1 MSRALGLAILLV
13 ASVIGTCQSE
23 AVSERLELA
32 PAGGRSEPQVATLC
46 EAGEA
51 YLAQHMGEQGRWISS
66 MDTKSCMTDK
76 LDILQYCKKAYP
88 KRDITNIVES
98 THYVRVTGWCKPG
111 KNKCKL
117 SRWVK
122 PYRCLEGPFQS
133 DALLV
138 PEGCLFDHLHNQTKC
153 WESYRWN
160 STAADTC
167 RERNMN
173 LRSFAMLLPC
183 GISVFAGV
191 EFVCCP
197 KHLKDNMKLKKHFEM
212 HVAKPIED
220 DFGDEDEDENIN
232 DETEQ
237 DEMAVPGAA
246 GSVAGASSAASN
258 NAGSGGMT
266 GAGVAGG
273 SGSSISIV
281 ADGDV
286 DDGGGDDDADDDSD
300 SYENIDDVLGD
311 QPDDDD
317 EDDSNEEYFED
328 YEASTRSSSTTGQAI
343 TSTGGAKDGNMD
355 SPANP
360 ASSSSSTSAPGSSS
374 TGAAGQATGGSSTTL
389 PPQIAA
395 FVPHGTPDP
404 YLTHFDPRSEHQSY
418 KQAQMRL
425 EEIHK
430 EEVTKVMKDWSD
442 LEERYQDI
450 RARDPVAADAF
461 KRWMTVRFQQTV
473 AALEA
478 SGAAEKH
485 HLSSMHQQRVQ
496 ETVKQRNEEAMSCYT
511 AALNEIP
518 PNEHR
523 IQKCLQKLLR
533 ALHKDRHHTIAHY
546 KHLLDSSLEQAQR
559 EKPATLEHLADIDR
573 ITNQSL
579 QMLERYPELSSK
591 IGKLMDDYVLAL
603 RSKDETPG
611 LLLAMTREA
620 EAAILDKFQADV
632 ASKQQ
637 EKEHQKQLERERKE
651 QRKAE
656 RGELRSEQEQHEQLM
671 EKPQQEQPIMAAQQ
685 QQQQQQQQHDKQP
698 EQQILSVEKK
708 IDLPPTVTPLK
719 PLKKQLDEEQH
730 EQQPA
735 SAAALTA
742 LKHSEGLIRASHS
755 MTHDVSHSEPS
766 YSVRREV
773 YHRESR
779 SIYFTLAFAG
789 IALMAATIVGVAVF
803 KRRSARSPHSQGF
816 IEVDQAAS
824 PEERHVAN
832 MQINGYENPTYK
844 YFEVKE

>member
-1 MSRALGLAILLV
+1 MWRALKLLLAVLGVMIHE
-13 ASVIGTCQSE
+13 AQ

-46 EAGEA
+46 EVGEI
-51 YLAQHMGEQGRWISS
+51 YLAQHMGCEGRWISS
-66 MDTKSCMTDK
+66 TNTKSCMTNK
-76 LDILQYCKKAYP
+76 LEILEYCKKAYP

-98 THYVRVTGWCKPG
+98 SHYVRVSGWCKPG

-167 RERNMN
+167 RQRNMN

-183 GISVFAGV
+183 GISLFAGV

-197 KHLKDNMKLKKHFEM
+197 KHLKENVKLKKHFEM
-212 HVAKPIED
+212 HVPKSMED
-220 DFGDEDEDENIN
+220 DFEEEDNNMN
-232 DETEQ
+232 DEGEH
-237 DEMAVPGAA
+237 DDNDAHN
-246 GSVAGASSAASN
+246 GSY
-258 NAGSGGMT
+258 
-266 GAGVAGG
+266 
-273 SGSSISIV
+273 
-281 ADGDV
+281 
-286 DDGGGDDDADDDSD
+286 
-300 SYENIDDVLGD
+300 SYENLDDVLGD
-311 QPDDDD
+311 ESDDD
-317 EDDSNEEYFED
+317 ESNEEYFED
-328 YEASTRSSSTTGQAI
+328 YEATTRSSFSIPVSISSVAVERTKEIASDDSHGSGGD
-343 TSTGGAKDGNMD
+343 TSTITTITMAV
-355 SPANP
+355 
-360 ASSSSSTSAPGSSS
+360 STSSGNTQKPGSA
-374 TGAAGQATGGSSTTL
+374 TFAALLPRGS
-389 PPQIAA
+389 
-395 FVPHGTPDP
+395 PDP
-404 YLTHFDPRSEHQSY
+404 YLTHFDPQSEHQSY

-450 RARDPVAADAF
+450 RARDPVAADSF

-485 HLSSMHQQRVQ
+485 HLSAMHQQRVQ
-496 ETVKQRNEEAMSCYT
+496 ETVKQRNGEAMSCYT

-546 KHLLDSSLEQAQR
+546 KHLLDSSLEQAQK
-559 EKPATLEHLADIDR
+559 EKPATLEHLTDIDR
-573 ITNQSL
+573 ITNQSRL
-579 QMLERYPELSSK
+579 MLERYPELGSK

-656 RGELRSEQEQHEQLM
+656 RGELRTEQEQVKETKEIKPGKRQQLLVPIPPKLKEQRV
-671 EKPQQEQPIMAAQQ
+671 
-685 QQQQQQQQHDKQP
+685 QQH
-698 EQQILSVEKK
+698 ESSV
-708 IDLPPTVTPLK
+708 TVG
-719 PLKKQLDEEQH
+719 
-730 EQQPA
+730 
-735 SAAALTA
+735 ALTA
-742 LKHSEGLIRASHS
+742 FKHNEGLIRAAHS
-755 MTHDVSHSEPS
+755 MNHDVSHAEPS

-779 SIYFTLAFAG
+779 SIYFILAFAA
-789 IALMAATIVGVAVF
+789 IAIMAATIVGFAVF
-803 KRRSARSPHSQGF
+803 KHRNSRSPHSQGF
-816 IEVDQAAS
+816 IEVDQAAT
-824 PEERHVAN
+824 PEERHVVN

>member
-1 MSRALGLAILLV
+1 MRAVGLNLLV
-13 ASVIGTCQSE
+13 VAVGLLASQAQ

-46 EAGEA
+46 EAGEV

-66 MDTKSCMTDK
+66 TEKKSCMTDK
-76 LDILQYCKKAYP
+76 LEILEYCKKAYP

-98 THYVRVTGWCKPG
+98 SHYVRVVGWCKPG
-111 KNKCKL
+111 HTKCKM

-138 PEGCLFDHLHNQTKC
+138 PEGCLFDHLHNHTKC
-153 WESYRWN
+153 WESNRWN

-167 RERNMN
+167 RERSMN

-183 GISVFAGV
+183 GISLFSGV

-197 KHLKDNMKLKKHFEM
+197 KHLKENVKPK
-212 HVAKPIED
+212 KPIDLPIPKNID
-220 DFGDEDEDENIN
+220 DDV
-232 DETEQ
+232 DETEDDID
-237 DEMAVPGAA
+237 DEDDLD
-246 GSVAGASSAASN
+246 
-258 NAGSGGMT
+258 
-266 GAGVAGG
+266 
-273 SGSSISIV
+273 
-281 ADGDV
+281 ADSDS
-286 DDGGGDDDADDDSD
+286 DSDADDDSD
-300 SYENIDDVLGD
+300 GDLEDVLSD
-311 QPDDDD
+311 QAYEDESDEAYLDDYDTTTAG
-317 EDDSNEEYFED
+317 NKV
-328 YEASTRSSSTTGQAI
+328 STSLSTSEKSKQESTVMPVTSTSSSQQ
-343 TSTGGAKDGNMD
+343 
-355 SPANP
+355 SP
-360 ASSSSSTSAPGSSS
+360 
-374 TGAAGQATGGSSTTL
+374 Q
-389 PPQIAA
+389 PQ
-395 FVPHGTPDP
+395 GTPDP

-425 EEIHK
+425 EEVHK
-430 EEVTKVMKDWSD
+430 EKVTKVMKDWSD

-461 KRWMTVRFQQTV
+461 KRWMTARFQETV

-485 HLSSMHQQRVQ
+485 QLSAMHQQRVQ
-496 ETVKQRNEEAMSCYT
+496 EAVKQRNDDAMTCYT
-511 AALNEIP
+511 VALNETP
-518 PNEHR
+518 PNMHR

-559 EKPATLEHLADIDR
+559 EKPATLEHLAEIDR

-579 QMLERYPELSSK
+579 LMLERYPELSAK
-591 IGKLMDDYVLAL
+591 IGRLMDDYVLAL

-620 EAAILDKFQADV
+620 EAAILDKYQADV

-656 RGELRSEQEQHEQLM
+656 RGELRSEQEQHEEGNPVV
-671 EKPQQEQPIMAAQQ
+671 EKKDTTASMQQ
-685 QQQQQQQQHDKQP
+685 QQQQQQQS
-698 EQQILSVEKK
+698 EV
-708 IDLPPTVTPLK
+708 
-719 PLKKQLDEEQH
+719 
-730 EQQPA
+730 
-735 SAAALTA
+735 AAM
-742 LKHSEGLIRASHS
+742 HNEGIVRAAHS
-755 MTHDVSHSEPS
+755 MSHDVSHPEPGYSLSEAS
-766 YSVRREV
+766 RREL
-773 YHRESR
+773 YHKESR
-779 SIYFTLAFAG
+779 SVYVTLAFAG
-789 IALMAATIVGVAVF
+789 IALMATAMIGIAIF
-803 KRRSARSPHSQGF
+803 KKRNSRSPHSQGF
-816 IEVDQAAS
+816 IEVDQAAT

>member
-1 MSRALGLAILLV
+1 MPIGNMTGTIMLNALLFVFGMLA
-13 ASVIGTCQSE
+13 CQAQ

-46 EAGEA
+46 EASDV
-51 YLAQHMGEQGRWISS
+51 YLAQHMGEQGRWVSS
-66 MDTKSCMTDK
+66 TDQKSCMSDK
-76 LDILQYCKKAYP
+76 LEILEYCKKAYP

-98 THYVRVTGWCKPG
+98 SHYVRVGGWCKPG
-111 KNKCKL
+111 RTKCKL

-138 PEGCLFDHLHNQTKC
+138 PEGCLFDHLHNHTKC
-153 WESYRWN
+153 WESHKWN

-183 GISVFAGV
+183 GISLFSGV

-197 KHLKDNMKLKKHFEM
+197 KHLKEN
-212 HVAKPIED
+212 AKPKKPID
-220 DFGDEDEDENIN
+220 LP
-232 DETEQ
+232 
-237 DEMAVPGAA
+237 VPK
-246 GSVAGASSAASN
+246 
-258 NAGSGGMT
+258 
-266 GAGVAGG
+266 
-273 SGSSISIV
+273 
-281 ADGDV
+281 DV
-286 DDGGGDDDADDDSD
+286 DDDLDENDDD
-300 SYENIDDVLGD
+300 L
-311 QPDDDD
+311 DD
-317 EDDSNEEYFED
+317 EDDSDADSENDSDADSDDDNSDGDLED
-328 YEASTRSSSTTGQAI
+328 VLSDQAYEDDRDDAYLDDYDTTTVGSKPSTIAPTTEKSKQELTAMPVPVSSSTQQPTQ
-343 TSTGGAKDGNMD
+343 
-355 SPANP
+355 
-360 ASSSSSTSAPGSSS
+360 
-374 TGAAGQATGGSSTTL
+374 
-389 PPQIAA
+389 PQ
-395 FVPHGTPDP
+395 GTPDP

-425 EEIHK
+425 EEVHK
-430 EEVTKVMKDWSD
+430 EKVTKDWSD

-461 KRWMTVRFQQTV
+461 KRWMTARFQETV

-485 HLSSMHQQRVQ
+485 QLSAMHQQRVQ
-496 ETVKQRNEEAMSCYT
+496 EAVKQRNEEAMSCYT
-511 AALNEIP
+511 AALNETP
-518 PNEHR
+518 PNMHR

-559 EKPATLEHLADIDR
+559 EKPATLEHLAEIDR

-579 QMLERYPELSSK
+579 LMLERYPELSAK
-591 IGKLMDDYVLAL
+591 IGQLMDDYVLAL

-620 EAAILDKFQADV
+620 EAAILDKYQADV

-656 RGELRSEQEQHEQLM
+656 RGELRTEQEQHEDTD
-671 EKPQQEQPIMAAQQ
+671 PV
-685 QQQQQQQQHDKQP
+685 
-698 EQQILSVEKK
+698 VEKK
-708 IDLPPTVTPLK
+708 DVPLE
-719 PLKKQLDEEQH
+719 P
-730 EQQPA
+730 QQAP
-735 SAAALTA
+735 AAAAIHT
-742 LKHSEGLIRASHS
+742 EGVVRPAHS
-755 MTHDVSHSEPS
+755 MIHDVSHSEPG

-779 SIYFTLAFAG
+779 SVYFTVAFAG
-789 IALMAATIVGVAVF
+789 IALIAVGMVGVAVF
-803 KRRSARSPHSQGF
+803 KRRNARSPHSQGF
-816 IEVDQAAS
+816 IEVDQAAT

>member
-1 MSRALGLAILLV
+1 MMLERMLPVVLVIIGLV
-13 ASVIGTCQSE
+13 TSQTQ

-46 EAGEA
+46 ETGET
-51 YLAQHMGEQGRWISS
+51 YLAQHMGEQGRWVSS
-66 MDTKSCMTDK
+66 TEKKSCMMDK
-76 LDILQYCKKAYP
+76 LEILEYCKKAYP

-98 THYVRVTGWCKPG
+98 SHYVRVGGWCKPG
-111 KNKCKL
+111 RTKCKL

-138 PEGCLFDHLHNQTKC
+138 PEGCLFDHLHNHTKC
-153 WESYRWN
+153 WESHRWN

-183 GISVFAGV
+183 GISLFSGV

-197 KHLKDNMKLKKHFEM
+197 KHLKDNVKPK
-212 HVAKPIED
+212 KPID
-220 DFGDEDEDENIN
+220 LPIPKSADED
-232 DETEQ
+232 
-237 DEMAVPGAA
+237 
-246 GSVAGASSAASN
+246 
-258 NAGSGGMT
+258 
-266 GAGVAGG
+266 
-273 SGSSISIV
+273 
-281 ADGDV
+281 
-286 DDGGGDDDADDDSD
+286 
-300 SYENIDDVLGD
+300 L
-311 QPDDDD
+311 DD
-317 EDDSNEEYFED
+317 EDDDLDDED
-328 YEASTRSSSTTGQAI
+328 DLDGDDDNDSENDNDDDDSEGDLEDVLSDQAYEDESDEAYLDDYDTTTAGNKPSTDASTTEKNKQDVTAMPPVPIS
-343 TSTGGAKDGNMD
+343 TSTQQP
-355 SPANP
+355 S
-360 ASSSSSTSAPGSSS
+360 
-374 TGAAGQATGGSSTTL
+374 Q
-389 PPQIAA
+389 PQ
-395 FVPHGTPDP
+395 GTPDP

-425 EEIHK
+425 EEVHK
-430 EEVTKVMKDWSD
+430 EKVTKVMKDWSD

-461 KRWMTVRFQQTV
+461 KRWMTSKFQETV

-485 HLSSMHQQRVQ
+485 QLSAMHQQRVQ
-496 ETVKQRNEEAMSCYT
+496 EAVKQRNEEAMSCYT
-511 AALNEIP
+511 AALNETP
-518 PNEHR
+518 PNMHR

-559 EKPATLEHLADIDR
+559 EKPATLEHLAEIDR

-579 QMLERYPELSSK
+579 LMLERYPELSAK
-591 IGKLMDDYVLAL
+591 IGRLMDDYVLAL

-620 EAAILDKFQADV
+620 EAAILDKYQADV

-656 RGELRSEQEQHEQLM
+656 RGELRTEQEQEQDQEQHEDGDPVIVKKDVIQSL
-671 EKPQQEQPIMAAQQ
+671 EPQQQQQQQQSPQQLQQ
-685 QQQQQQQQHDKQP
+685 QQQQQQQQ
-698 EQQILSVEKK
+698 E
-708 IDLPPTVTPLK
+708 
-719 PLKKQLDEEQH
+719 
-730 EQQPA
+730 
-735 SAAALTA
+735 SAVAAM
-742 LKHSEGLIRASHS
+742 HNEGIVRAAHS
-755 MTHDVSHSEPS
+755 MTHDVSHSEPG
-766 YSVRREV
+766 YSVRREI

-779 SIYFTLAFAG
+779 SVYFTLAFAG
-789 IALMAATIVGVAVF
+789 IALMAAAVVGVAVF

-816 IEVDQAAS
+816 IEVDQAAT

>member
-1 MSRALGLAILLV
+1 MTGAMMLDALLFVFGMLA
-13 ASVIGTCQSE
+13 CQAQ

-46 EAGEA
+46 EASEV
-51 YLAQHMGEQGRWISS
+51 YMAQHMGEQGRWVSS
-66 MDTKSCMTDK
+66 TDQKSCMSDK
-76 LDILQYCKKAYP
+76 LQILEYCKKAYP

-98 THYVRVTGWCKPG
+98 SHYVRVGGWCKPG
-111 KNKCKL
+111 RTKCKL

-138 PEGCLFDHLHNQTKC
+138 PEGCLFDHLHNHTKC
-153 WESYRWN
+153 WESHRWN

-183 GISVFAGV
+183 GISLFSGV

-197 KHLKDNMKLKKHFEM
+197 KHLKENPKPK
-212 HVAKPIED
+212 KPID
-220 DFGDEDEDENIN
+220 LP
-232 DETEQ
+232 
-237 DEMAVPGAA
+237 VPK
-246 GSVAGASSAASN
+246 
-258 NAGSGGMT
+258 
-266 GAGVAGG
+266 
-273 SGSSISIV
+273 
-281 ADGDV
+281 DV
-286 DDGGGDDDADDDSD
+286 DDDLDENDDDLDDDDDSD
-300 SYENIDDVLGD
+300 ADSDNDSDADNDNDNSDGDLEDVLSD
-311 QPDDDD
+311 QAYEDERDDAYLDD
-317 EDDSNEEYFED
+317 YDTTTVG
-328 YEASTRSSSTTGQAI
+328 STKPTTMAPTTEKSKQEVTAMPVPVSSSTQQ
-343 TSTGGAKDGNMD
+343 
-355 SPANP
+355 PA
-360 ASSSSSTSAPGSSS
+360 
-374 TGAAGQATGGSSTTL
+374 Q
-389 PPQIAA
+389 PQ
-395 FVPHGTPDP
+395 GTPDP

-425 EEIHK
+425 EEVHK
-430 EEVTKVMKDWSD
+430 EKVTKDWSD

-461 KRWMTVRFQQTV
+461 KRWMTARFQETV

-485 HLSSMHQQRVQ
+485 QLSAMHQQRVQ
-496 ETVKQRNEEAMSCYT
+496 EAVKQRNEEAMSCYT
-511 AALNEIP
+511 AALNETP
-518 PNEHR
+518 PNMHR

-559 EKPATLEHLADIDR
+559 EKPATLEHLAEIDR

-579 QMLERYPELSSK
+579 LMLERYPELSAK
-591 IGKLMDDYVLAL
+591 IGRLMDDYVLAL

-620 EAAILDKFQADV
+620 EAAILDKYQADV

-656 RGELRSEQEQHEQLM
+656 RGELRTEQEEHE
-671 EKPQQEQPIMAAQQ
+671 ETNPV
-685 QQQQQQQQHDKQP
+685 
-698 EQQILSVEKK
+698 VEKK
-708 IDLPPTVTPLK
+708 DVSLEP
-719 PLKKQLDEEQH
+719 
-730 EQQPA
+730 QQAP
-735 SAAALTA
+735 AAAVIHTEA
-742 LKHSEGLIRASHS
+742 IVRAAHS
-755 MTHDVSHSEPS
+755 MIHDVSHSEPG
-766 YSVRREV
+766 YSVEYETRRQV

-779 SIYFTLAFAG
+779 SVYFTVAFAG
-789 IALMAATIVGVAVF
+789 IALIAVGMVGVAIF
-803 KRRSARSPHSQGF
+803 KRRNARSPHSQGF
-816 IEVDQAAS
+816 IEVDQAAT

>member
-1 MSRALGLAILLV
+1 
-13 ASVIGTCQSE
+13 
-23 AVSERLELA
+23 
-32 PAGGRSEPQVATLC
+32 
-46 EAGEA
+46 
-51 YLAQHMGEQGRWISS
+51 MGEQGRWISS
-66 MDTKSCMTDK
+66 TDTKSCMTDK
-76 LDILQYCKKAYP
+76 LEILQYCKKAYP

-98 THYVRVTGWCKPG
+98 SHYVRVSGWCKPG

-122 PYRCLEGPFQS
+122 PYRCLASATPVVHEGPFQS

-167 RERNMN
+167 RDRNMN

-183 GISVFAGV
+183 GISLFAGV

-197 KHLKDNMKLKKHFEM
+197 KHLKENMKLKKHFEM
-212 HVAKPIED
+212 HVPKGVDD
-220 DFGDEDEDENIN
+220 DFEEEEEENAN
-232 DETEQ
+232 DDAAATAEQ
-237 DEMAVPGAA
+237 
-246 GSVAGASSAASN
+246 
-258 NAGSGGMT
+258 
-266 GAGVAGG
+266 
-273 SGSSISIV
+273 
-281 ADGDV
+281 
-286 DDGGGDDDADDDSD
+286 DDDADDDSD
-300 SYENIDDVLGD
+300 SYENLDDVLGD
-311 QPDDDD
+311 QPDD
-317 EDDSNEEYFED
+317 EDSNEEYFED
-328 YEASTRSSSTTGQAI
+328 YEATTRPSSSLPPS
-343 TSTGGAKDGNMD
+343 TSLGPSDKMKEPSSGEEAGG
-355 SPANP
+355 SSS
-360 ASSSSSTSAPGSSS
+360 SSSSSTVPSTSASSGS
-374 TGAAGQATGGSSTTL
+374 TQQQA
-389 PPQIAA
+389 AA
-395 FVPHGTPDP
+395 FLPHGTPDP

-485 HLSSMHQQRVQ
+485 HLSAMHQQRVQ

-579 QMLERYPELSSK
+579 LMLERYPELSSK

-656 RGELRSEQEQHEQLM
+656 RGELRTEQE
-671 EKPQQEQPIMAAQQ
+671 QQ
-685 QQQQQQQQHDKQP
+685 QQQIKDDSTAAVVSSAP
-698 EQQILSVEKK
+698 VEKK
-708 IDLPPTVTPLK
+708 ELVSASLVK
-719 PLKKQLDEEQH
+719 EKKDHQQQVQQVHEQQH
-730 EQQPA
+730 EQHDQQQP
-735 SAAALTA
+735 SAAASTA
-742 LKHSEGLIRASHS
+742 VKHSEGLIRAAHS

-779 SIYFTLAFAG
+779 SIYFTMAFAG

-816 IEVDQAAS
+816 IEVDQAAT